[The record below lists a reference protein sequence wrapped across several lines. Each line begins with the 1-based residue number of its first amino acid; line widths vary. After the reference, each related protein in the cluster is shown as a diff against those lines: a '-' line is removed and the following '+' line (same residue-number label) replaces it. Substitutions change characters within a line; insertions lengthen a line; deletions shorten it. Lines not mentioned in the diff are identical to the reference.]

1 MPGDRPEGRA
11 PLTARR
17 GFVVGASLGVLS
29 LYGLWAAYGAAP
41 GLRFGPGPREGH
53 DEGEE
58 GGHDEHGGHGST
70 GMPDTSAFRAEA
82 EAFNERYRLP
92 DGSVQPPV
100 PGSVA
105 PDLAMPMAGHEG
117 HAGMAMP
124 GTAPPAHEHGHEAG
138 HDDPPAPAG
147 EPVDAYLLVQQWL
160 FEPSVLRLAAGVP
173 YRLRMLSLD
182 VSHGASLQLGLG
194 SRIVRL
200 RPGVPTDLLVRFE
213 RPGDYLL
220 YCTVYCGLGHDQ
232 MHGRI
237 IVT

>member
-1 MPGDRPEGRA
+1 MPGDRPKGRT
-11 PLTARR
+11 PLTGRR

-41 GLRFGPGPREGH
+41 GLRFGPGLHEDH
-53 DEGEE
+53 DEGE
-58 GGHDEHGGHGST
+58 GGGHGSAA
-70 GMPDTSAFRAEA
+70 MPDTSAFRAEA

-92 DGSVQPPV
+92 DRSVQPPT
-100 PGSVA
+100 PGNA
-105 PDLAMPMAGHEG
+105 DPDMAMPMAGHDG
-117 HAGMAMP
+117 HAGTDIP
-124 GTAPPAHEHGHEAG
+124 GIAASAHGHEAG

-200 RPGVPTDLLVRFE
+200 RPGLPTDLLVRFE
-213 RPGDYLL
+213 RPGEYLL

>member
-1 MPGDRPEGRA
+1 MPGERTETKP

-17 GFVVGASLGVLS
+17 GFVVGTSLGVLS

-41 GLRFGPGPREGH
+41 GLFGHESHEGH
-53 DEGEE
+53 DEGEA
-58 GGHDEHGGHGST
+58 GGHGEHGGHGSAA
-70 GMPDTSAFRAEA
+70 MPDNTGFRAAA

-100 PGSVA
+100 PEGGA
-105 PDLAMPMAGHEG
+105 ADMPMPMVGHEG

-124 GTAPPAHEHGHEAG
+124 GMASPAHEHDAVN
-138 HDDPPAPAG
+138 DDPPATAG
-147 EPVDAYLLVQQWL
+147 EAVDAYLLVQQWL
-160 FEPSVLRLAAGVP
+160 FEPAALRLAAGVP
-173 YRLRMLSLD
+173 YRLRMLALD

-200 RPGVPTDLLVRFE
+200 RPDLPTDLLVRFE